1 MNLAG
6 SLSAFAL
13 PDVLTLLAS
22 TGKSGRLTMMRVTEG
37 ERGAGFVRFD
47 GGRIVGAS
55 GDERRSARLRRLTGY
70 GDDAFWQGIG
80 ALAGESA
87 IAAEL
92 VAGGW
97 VGPDVL
103 LAISRETTLDAV
115 IELLHWPTG
124 QFEFE
129 LGATDDDDP
138 GVRVDRELGA
148 DLSVP
153 DVLAEAQR
161 RDGSRP
167 GASACE
173 PEPNDLLALPLAIQ
187 VDASITRDEWALLA
201 LVDGARTALEV
212 AELRGREVGTVLAE
226 FGDLISKGYL
236 VVAVDGAS
244 PVAELRHRLHEI
256 TAIEHRA
263 VADRSANR
271 GETADREANGG
282 TLAASRPT
290 LTLAPESAAKDPKVS
305 AAKNREYDEPWTP
318 TDALTELAVPV
329 DRDAVMRLIVGVQGL

>member
-22 TGKSGRLTMMRVTEG
+22 TGKSGRLTMRRVADG
-37 ERGAGFVRFD
+37 ERGAGFIRLRD
-47 GGRIVGAS
+47 GRIVAAS
-55 GDERRSARLRRLTGY
+55 GDERCSARLRRLTGY
-70 GDDAFWQGIG
+70 GDDAFWEGI
-80 ALAGESA
+80 AELAGESA

-97 VGPDVL
+97 VGPDAL
-103 LAISRETTLDAV
+103 IAISRETTLDAV

-129 LGATDDDDP
+129 LGATAADDP

-167 GASACE
+167 GASACQ
-173 PEPNDLLALPLAIQ
+173 PEPGDLLALPLAIP
-187 VDASITRDEWALLA
+187 VDASITMGEWALLA
-201 LVDGARTALEV
+201 LVAGARTALG
-212 AELRGREVGTVLAE
+212 RGR
-226 FGDLISKGYL
+226 
-236 VVAVDGAS
+236 
-244 PVAELRHRLHEI
+244 
-256 TAIEHRA
+256 
-263 VADRSANR
+263 
-271 GETADREANGG
+271 
-282 TLAASRPT
+282 
-290 LTLAPESAAKDPKVS
+290 
-305 AAKNREYDEPWTP
+305 
-318 TDALTELAVPV
+318 
-329 DRDAVMRLIVGVQGL
+329 